1 MDAILA
7 ATDVCSIVL
16 TAAAGR
22 GWRGN
27 ILQLRAFG
35 TDSTAVVLSCVRGCI
50 LLLTFVPQR
59 PRKAFFWLVMVVI
72 FGCLGGV
79 TVEYGISD
87 NKERCCGSNGIW
99 IIVLSWVFTLAFGGR
114 LGSSPRLQT
123 SLDSSLK
130 ISKDMYDQHDGPTVA
145 YVALES
151 GETTSDQT
159 NGDAATKKSDG
170 PSIGRLVALSR
181 PEWPAM
187 SVATLALI
195 VSTLAGLATP
205 TYFGR
210 MIDTI
215 SKSSDDDDKDDDDD
229 GHALSRLN
237 KITVELLCIFAI
249 GSIFTFFRGAIF
261 NTAGERVVARVRRRL
276 FSAIL
281 AQGKSELDSQPSLLD
296 VITQ

>member
-114 LGSSPRLQT
+114 RGEGSEPLSAGIEKKLTLFLG
-123 SLDSSLK
+123 
-130 ISKDMYDQHDGPTVA
+130 
-145 YVALES
+145 
-151 GETTSDQT
+151 
-159 NGDAATKKSDG
+159 
-170 PSIGRLVALSR
+170 
-181 PEWPAM
+181 
-187 SVATLALI
+187 
-195 VSTLAGLATP
+195 
-205 TYFGR
+205 
-210 MIDTI
+210 
-215 SKSSDDDDKDDDDD
+215 
-229 GHALSRLN
+229 
-237 KITVELLCIFAI
+237 
-249 GSIFTFFRGAIF
+249 
-261 NTAGERVVARVRRRL
+261 
-276 FSAIL
+276 
-281 AQGKSELDSQPSLLD
+281 
-296 VITQ
+296 